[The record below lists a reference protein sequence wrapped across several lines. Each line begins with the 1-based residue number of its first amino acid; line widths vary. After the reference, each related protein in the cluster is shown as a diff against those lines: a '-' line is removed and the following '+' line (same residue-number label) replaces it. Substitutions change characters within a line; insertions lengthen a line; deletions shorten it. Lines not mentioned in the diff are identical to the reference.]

1 MSQLNIWC
9 SQIEKN
15 VNLNLKKSRAICP
28 PGGGGLWDEEGRE
41 AASPPGDPPSWP
53 QIFNRSDQDKEC
65 QVCLDS
71 FCRLSRSKVLQKDSN
86 NPLKCTQL
94 EQQTQ
99 GRQGRMWPGRCHHS
113 GGLPWPLDQNGGL
126 LALGTRAAHTCRHYI
141 LLEALEGEVCF
152 TKISNSPSLLQV
164 HFLPCMNTVLYVPC
178 NQLTTSPLLAT
189 QVSHR

>member
-1 MSQLNIWC
+1 MILGQGTRSSMSQLNIWG

-86 NPLKCTQL
+86 PKMHSTGTADPGQAGEDVTRALPPQWGPPLAAGSKWGAPGSRNKSSPHVQAL
-94 EQQTQ
+94 HPV
-99 GRQGRMWPGRCHHS
+99 GSPGR
-113 GGLPWPLDQNGGL
+113 
-126 LALGTRAAHTCRHYI
+126 
-141 LLEALEGEVCF
+141 
-152 TKISNSPSLLQV
+152 
-164 HFLPCMNTVLYVPC
+164 
-178 NQLTTSPLLAT
+178 
-189 QVSHR
+189 